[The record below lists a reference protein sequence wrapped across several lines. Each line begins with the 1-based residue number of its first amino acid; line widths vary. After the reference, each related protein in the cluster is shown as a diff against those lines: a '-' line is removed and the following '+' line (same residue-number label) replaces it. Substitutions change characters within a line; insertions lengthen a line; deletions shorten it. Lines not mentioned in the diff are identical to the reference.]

1 MRPRASSR
9 AVLAPILAFCL
20 AGCAIVRDP
29 LPPHAILV
37 AGWGRVTVVHD
48 RRANGDE
55 ETFIERDI
63 NTKDVI
69 MATVAGLSL
78 IHISEPTRP
87 Y

>member
-1 MRPRASSR
+1 
-9 AVLAPILAFCL
+9 
-20 AGCAIVRDP
+20 
-29 LPPHAILV
+29 V

-69 MATVAGLSL
+69 MATVAGLAQIGSILAVALPL
-78 IHISEPTRP
+78 IL
-87 Y
+87 